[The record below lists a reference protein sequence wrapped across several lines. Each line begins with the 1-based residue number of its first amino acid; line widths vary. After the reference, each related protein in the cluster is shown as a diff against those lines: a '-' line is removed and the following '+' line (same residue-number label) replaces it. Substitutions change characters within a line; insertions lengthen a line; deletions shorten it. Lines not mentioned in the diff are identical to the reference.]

1 MDDALLCSPATRDCW
16 LNNCNKCKDGKVFT
30 VMTDMD
36 DALHCSPSTRD
47 CWLNNCNKCKDGK
60 VFTAMADMDDT
71 LLCSP
76 ATRDCWLNKCKDGKV
91 FTAMTDMDDA
101 ADLTWYVWKNDS
113 DGRLSKVVEEGTTA
127 DLRNYICS
135 ILPQFM
141 EHCEQATAYK
151 LERKAIEGSEN
162 KALLQVDFSENYTCQ
177 YQDEIQSAHWNQHQ
191 VSLFTAVLWHNGML
205 HSIVIACHNLVHS
218 KDSVVAYIDMLL
230 EIIPDSVKTVSI
242 WSDGRSSKTV
252 SQLLP

>member
-30 VMTDMD
+30 AMTDMD
-36 DALHCSPSTRD
+36 DALHCSP
-47 CWLNNCNKCKDGK
+47 
-60 VFTAMADMDDT
+60 
-71 LLCSP
+71 
-76 ATRDCWLNKCKDGKV
+76 ATRDCSLNNCNKCKDGKV
-91 FTAMTDMDDA
+91 FTAMTDMDDP
-101 ADLTWYVWKNDS
+101 ADSLGTSGLTWYVWKNDS

-141 EHCEQATAYK
+141 EHCYIKREQATAYK

-177 YQDEIQSAHWNQHQ
+177 YQWEAPVD
-191 VSLFTAVLWHNGML
+191 
-205 HSIVIACHNLVHS
+205 
-218 KDSVVAYIDMLL
+218 
-230 EIIPDSVKTVSI
+230 
-242 WSDGRSSKTV
+242 
-252 SQLLP
+252 